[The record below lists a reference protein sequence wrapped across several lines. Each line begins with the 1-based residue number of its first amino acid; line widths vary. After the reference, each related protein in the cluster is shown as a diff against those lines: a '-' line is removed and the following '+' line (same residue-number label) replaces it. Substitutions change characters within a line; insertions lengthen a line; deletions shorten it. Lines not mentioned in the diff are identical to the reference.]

1 MSAGL
6 SSRVLFCVQVAKKR
20 VWTSARSEGWC
31 CSSQCFRLKHFFH
44 LSLSAL
50 SVTSWLEDLHAAKM
64 RLSCCWSAARH
75 LIMQP
80 EAAIMPCLHS
90 VILQAVDRWMVVYP
104 PPSRQEGKLDFLSQQ
119 PGTFMVKEDLM
130 HCDTEGSAF
139 AWLTIFGYLVL
150 GYLLLLLL

>member
-1 MSAGL
+1 MSTGL
-6 SSRVLFCVQVAKKR
+6 CCVQVAKTS

-31 CSSQCFRLKHFFH
+31 CSSPCFRFRRLFH

-50 SVTSWLEDLHAAKM
+50 SITSWLEDLHAAKM
-64 RLSCCWSAARH
+64 RLSCCWSAARR

-80 EAAIMPCLHS
+80 EAAIMPRLHS
-90 VILQAVDRWMVVYP
+90 VILQAVDRWMAVYP
-104 PPSRQEGKLDFLSQQ
+104 PPSRQESKLDFLSQQ

-130 HCDTEGSAF
+130 HSDTEESAF
-139 AWLTIFGYLVL
+139 TWLTIFGYLVL